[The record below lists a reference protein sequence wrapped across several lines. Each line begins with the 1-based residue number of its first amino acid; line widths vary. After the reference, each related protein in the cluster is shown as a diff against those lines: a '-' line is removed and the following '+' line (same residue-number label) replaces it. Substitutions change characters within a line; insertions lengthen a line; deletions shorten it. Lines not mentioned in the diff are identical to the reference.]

1 MRRFAAPA
9 GGIANPTRVAALIQF
24 WGGKRVDSPT
34 RINQAIAF
42 IGLQIDE
49 ISSYSSLQIDKSCFI
64 ISLQIDIAQMRGAS
78 DAKAKSM
85 EPI

>member
-1 MRRFAAPA
+1 
-9 GGIANPTRVAALIQF
+9 
-24 WGGKRVDSPT
+24 
-34 RINQAIAF
+34 
-42 IGLQIDE
+42 LQIDE